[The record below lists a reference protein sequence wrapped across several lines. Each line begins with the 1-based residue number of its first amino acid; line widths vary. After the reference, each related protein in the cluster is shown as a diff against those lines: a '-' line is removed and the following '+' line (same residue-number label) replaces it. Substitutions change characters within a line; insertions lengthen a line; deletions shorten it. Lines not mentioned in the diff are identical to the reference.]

1 MRGSAAGTGARSA
14 PVEVLAAVL
23 IGPIYARRPAVAN
36 AASEALR
43 PSAARSVIASGSRP
57 VIVPPI
63 MTSETDEKAGET
75 ADNKDAAPELTVS
88 EVLEAEVMDEGTGP
102 KLKSAP
108 PVGELRVDPQAEMA
122 RLRDQLLRTAADF
135 DNFRKRA
142 RREQEDATRRGRET
156 TIKDLLPIFDNLER
170 ATAHAE
176 SGADT
181 KAVSDGLRMVT
192 KQFVDT
198 LDRMGIKRV
207 ATVGQPFDPSR
218 HEAIQH
224 LESKEHPAGTI
235 VAEVQAGYLIGDFL
249 VRPAMVVVSKG
260 APVQAN

>member
-1 MRGSAAGTGARSA
+1 M
-14 PVEVLAAVL
+14 
-23 IGPIYARRPAVAN
+23 
-36 AASEALR
+36 
-43 PSAARSVIASGSRP
+43 
-57 VIVPPI
+57 PPI

-75 ADNKDAAPELTVS
+75 SDNKDATPELSVS
-88 EVLEAEVMDEGTGP
+88 EILEAEAMEEPAP
-102 KLKSAP
+102 KLKSVP
-108 PVGELRVDPQAEMA
+108 PVGELKLDPQAEIA

-170 ATAHAE
+170 AAAHAE
-176 SGADT
+176 PGADP
-181 KAVSDGLRMVT
+181 KAVSDGIRMVT

-224 LESKEHPAGTI
+224 LESKEHPAGVI
-235 VAEVQAGYLIGDFL
+235 MAEVQGGYTIGDFL